1 MLKVKQIRNEKKL
14 KQYYIKTFGC
24 QMNVYDSHRIAA
36 VLETLG
42 FAPATSIKNADLVI
56 FNTCHIREKAAEKV
70 FSDLGRLNLIKEE
83 RAQEGLSTIIGVVGC
98 VVQAED
104 EQIAKRAP
112 FVDFALGP
120 LTYHRLPQVLA
131 QISKKRG
138 IPVIDTEFPAE
149 SKFDFLPE
157 NTSMGGCSF
166 LAIQEG
172 CNNFCTYCV
181 VPYTRGIET
190 SRPVEDIIK
199 EAKKL
204 VAEGSVEINLLGQN
218 VNSYHGEDKNG
229 KERNLAYLL
238 RQLNEIEGLE
248 RLRYTTSYPADVDDD
263 LIACHRDLK
272 KLMPYLHLPVQSGSD
287 KILKA
292 MNRRHTRGQYLEVV
306 EKLKEANPE
315 LGFSSDFIVGFPGE
329 TDEDFEQTLDLVR
342 RVGFIQA
349 FSFKYSRRAGTPAAL
364 MPNQVE
370 EKIKKE
376 RLSILQELLF
386 SYQLKF
392 NKESIGKIMPVL
404 FDIKGRHKGE
414 LIGRTPWMQNVHAE
428 LGKEYCNKIVNIKII
443 DATVNSLSGVKE
455 GK

>member
-1 MLKVKQIRNEKKL
+1 MLKDKQISNEKTL

-172 CNNFCTYCV
+172 CNNFCTY
-181 VPYTRGIET
+181 
-190 SRPVEDIIK
+190 
-199 EAKKL
+199 
-204 VAEGSVEINLLGQN
+204 
-218 VNSYHGEDKNG
+218 
-229 KERNLAYLL
+229 
-238 RQLNEIEGLE
+238 
-248 RLRYTTSYPADVDDD
+248 
-263 LIACHRDLK
+263 
-272 KLMPYLHLPVQSGSD
+272 
-287 KILKA
+287 
-292 MNRRHTRGQYLEVV
+292 
-306 EKLKEANPE
+306 
-315 LGFSSDFIVGFPGE
+315 
-329 TDEDFEQTLDLVR
+329 
-342 RVGFIQA
+342 
-349 FSFKYSRRAGTPAAL
+349 
-364 MPNQVE
+364 
-370 EKIKKE
+370 
-376 RLSILQELLF
+376 
-386 SYQLKF
+386 
-392 NKESIGKIMPVL
+392 
-404 FDIKGRHKGE
+404 
-414 LIGRTPWMQNVHAE
+414 
-428 LGKEYCNKIVNIKII
+428 
-443 DATVNSLSGVKE
+443 
-455 GK
+455 